1 MHLIA
6 SGQVVLLVWHY
17 QPTTKC
23 ILPSECLQTVRF
35 TVSETAALRRCVTV
49 VDAEPVALDVL
60 VRAARLFHFDCQTAS
75 SPEDA
80 IALLE
85 RQPTPVVVT
94 DLRMPGRG
102 GVWLVQ
108 EIRRRWPQTAVIV
121 VTAGCDESALVQC
134 MSAGV
139 QHYFLKPIHIDEFH
153 HALQAT
159 WYGQLMRRES
169 QRQKQHLESVVTQQ
183 SDKLRHTFFS
193 AVTSLARALE
203 ARDAYTSG
211 HSWRVRKYAV
221 QLAKE
226 IGLDPCATKRL
237 SLAAKLHDIGKVGLA
252 EGILNKPAKL
262 SEYEFQLVREH
273 PVIGERI
280 LRPIIRNRVVL
291 GAIRSHHERFDGR
304 GYPDGLRGEEIPFL
318 ARMITV
324 ADCYDALTSSRA
336 YRAALPR
343 EEALEILEAGM
354 STQFDPHLVP
364 PFARMIRASRVRK
377 RKVSAV
383 PVSPYSPPFMAG
395 MTVNPP

>member
-1 MHLIA
+1 M
-6 SGQVVLLVWHY
+6 VLLVWHD
-17 QPTTKC
+17 QPTTKR
-23 ILPSECLQTVRF
+23 IHPSDCLLTVRF

-80 IALLE
+80 IVLLE

-121 VTAGCDESALVQC
+121 VTASCDDNALVQC

-159 WYGQLMRRES
+159 WYSQLMRRES

-211 HSWRVRKYAV
+211 HSLRVRKYAV
-221 QLAKE
+221 RLAKE

-262 SEYEFQLVREH
+262 SEFEFQLVREH

-291 GAIRSHHERFDGR
+291 SAIRNHHERFDGR

-364 PFARMIRASRVRK
+364 PFARMIRASRGRK

-383 PVSPYSPPFMAG
+383 PAPTYSPPLMAG
-395 MTVNPP
+395 TTVNPP

>member
-1 MHLIA
+1 MGVA
-6 SGQVVLLVWHY
+6 
-17 QPTTKC
+17 
-23 ILPSECLQTVRF
+23 
-35 TVSETAALRRCVTV
+35 VSETAALRRCVTL
-49 VDAEPVALDVL
+49 VDAEAVTRDVL
-60 VRAARLFHFDCQTAS
+60 VRAAELLHFDCQSAG
-75 SPEDA
+75 SPEEA

-85 RQPTPVVVT
+85 KYPTPVVVT
-94 DLRMPGRG
+94 DLRMPGLG

-108 EIRRRWPQTAVIV
+108 EIKRRWPHTAIIV

-134 MSAGV
+134 MAVGV

-159 WYGQLMRRES
+159 WYSQQIRREN
-169 QRQKQHLESVVTQQ
+169 QRQKQHLESVVTLQNH
-183 SDKLRHTFFS
+183 KLRHTFFS
-193 AVTSLARALE
+193 AITSLARTLE

-211 HSWRVRKYAV
+211 HSLRVRKYALR
-221 QLAKE
+221 LAAE
-226 IGLDPCATKRL
+226 IGLDECSKKRL

-262 SEYEFQLVREH
+262 SELEFTLVREH

-291 GAIRSHHERFDGR
+291 SAIRNHHERFDGR
-304 GYPDGLRGEEIPFL
+304 GYPDGLRGEAIPFL
-318 ARMITV
+318 ARVITV

-343 EEALEILEAGM
+343 EEALQILEAGM

-364 PFARMIRASRVRK
+364 PFARMIRASK
-377 RKVSAV
+377 MKKQKVEAV
-383 PVSPYSPPFMAG
+383 VESRPIEA
-395 MTVNPP
+395 